1 VNHHTMKLLDQF
13 EIVNEHSK
21 RWQGD

>member
-1 VNHHTMKLLDQF
+1 HHTMKLLDQF
-13 EIVNEHSK
+13 GIVNEHSK